1 MGTAMKSQL
10 FPYRQPFDLYLF
22 SHLHDSINEYQRLF
36 SFFFH
41 HFQLRVLISDIP
53 GEKKQNPDS
62 LAARSANA
70 AKHHRKEREKKD
82 KELNQIQDEMDNITH
97 TVGKSNTVH
106 KSSLKEALLL

>member
-1 MGTAMKSQL
+1 M
-10 FPYRQPFDLYLF
+10 
-22 SHLHDSINEYQRLF
+22 SINEYQRLF

-82 KELNQIQDEMDNITH
+82 KELNQIQGFWMDNITH